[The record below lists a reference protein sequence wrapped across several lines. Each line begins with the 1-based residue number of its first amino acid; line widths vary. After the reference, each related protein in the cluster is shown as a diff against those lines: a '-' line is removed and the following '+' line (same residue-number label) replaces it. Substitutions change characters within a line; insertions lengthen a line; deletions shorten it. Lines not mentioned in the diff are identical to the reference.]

1 MLTYIIYFV
10 IIEKNNEY
18 NIKKGSK
25 ELRTME
31 KKLIGIILLSVA
43 FGMFIAKLVP
53 WWGYIAA
60 FIMGVAGILLIFD
73 DRCL

>member
-1 MLTYIIYFV
+1 
-10 IIEKNNEY
+10 
-18 NIKKGSK
+18 
-25 ELRTME
+25 
-31 KKLIGIILLSVA
+31 
-43 FGMFIAKLVP
+43 MFIAKLVP